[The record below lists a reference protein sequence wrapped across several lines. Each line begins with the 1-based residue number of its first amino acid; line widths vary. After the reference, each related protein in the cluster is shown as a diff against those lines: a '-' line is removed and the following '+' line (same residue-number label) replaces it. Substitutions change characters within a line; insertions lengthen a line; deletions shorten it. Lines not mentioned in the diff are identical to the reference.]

1 VLGKPATAV
10 GSADDERFSGVRTH
24 DDGEFRVWP
33 AGGRVS
39 NAAGAAVDRPRRA
52 ADPGGAADGV
62 AGRRLRGIIA
72 GAVQG
77 QCCYAVAKLGVPDLL
92 ADGPRP
98 VSELAAETGADPG
111 VLNRLLRGLVPLGLF
126 RRVEPDAYELT
137 TVGHLLRADVPGSLR
152 QTAIL
157 YGETIFRSFAD
168 IMHTVMTGR
177 PSFELAHGEEFY
189 DHLNAH
195 PDVAAT
201 FAAAMGS
208 EPVPVVLDGLDLTGV
223 DTLVDIGGGDG
234 GLLAELLGRHPHLRG
249 VLFELP
255 ESVRAAESR
264 LADAGVADRVRF
276 VAGSFLEP
284 DGLSGAALGGADRYV
299 LARVLHN
306 WTDGRAE
313 QLLRRVRAVMAPGAR
328 LLVLEKLLPDTIDTP
343 AKAAI
348 DLLMI
353 GLLQGHDRTEAEYLA
368 LLDRAGF
375 DVPRVLPS
383 VGSTEGLIEAV
394 PR

>member
-1 VLGKPATAV
+1 MSKGATDN
-10 GSADDERFSGVRTH
+10 GC
-24 DDGEFRVWP
+24 
-33 AGGRVS
+33 
-39 NAAGAAVDRPRRA
+39 
-52 ADPGGAADGV
+52 AADGV

-72 GAVQG
+72 GAVHG
-77 QCCYAVAKLGVPDLL
+77 QCCYAVARLGVPDLL

-98 VSELAAETGADPG
+98 VSELAAVTGADPR

-137 TVGHLLRADVPGSLR
+137 TVGQLLRTDVPGSLR
-152 QTAIL
+152 QTAIM

-168 IMHTVMTGR
+168 IMHTVRTGR
-177 PSFELAHGEEFY
+177 PSFEQAYGEEFY
-189 DHLNAH
+189 DYLNGH

-208 EPVPVVLDGLDLTGV
+208 EPVPVVLDEIDLSGV
-223 DTLVDIGGGDG
+223 GTLVDIGGGDG

-255 ESVRAAESR
+255 ESVHAAGKR
-264 LADAGVADRVRF
+264 LAAAGLTDRAHL
-276 VAGSFLEP
+276 VAGNFFETAP
-284 DGLSGAALGGADRYV
+284 GGGDLYV

-306 WTDGRAE
+306 WTDERAE
-313 QLLRRVRAVMAPGAR
+313 LLLRRVGAAMPTGAR
-328 LLVLEKLLPDTIDTP
+328 LLVLEKLLPDTIDTA

-353 GLLQGHDRTEAEYLA
+353 GLLEGHDRTEGEYLA

-375 DVPRVLPS
+375 DVVRVLPP
-383 VGSTEGLIEAV
+383 VGSAEGLVEAV
-394 PR
+394 AR